1 MECKGVD
8 KAWVEYKGV
17 NKARMEC
24 KGVDKARV
32 ECKGVV
38 KAWVECKGVDK
49 ATVEKQVPR
58 VIYSANEEKKENE
71 TFVKLFLRYQS
82 DLPKENYIHH
92 LVH

>member
-1 MECKGVD
+1 MDKARVECKGVD

-24 KGVDKARV
+24 KGVVKARV

-38 KAWVECKGVDK
+38 K

-92 LVH
+92 VVH